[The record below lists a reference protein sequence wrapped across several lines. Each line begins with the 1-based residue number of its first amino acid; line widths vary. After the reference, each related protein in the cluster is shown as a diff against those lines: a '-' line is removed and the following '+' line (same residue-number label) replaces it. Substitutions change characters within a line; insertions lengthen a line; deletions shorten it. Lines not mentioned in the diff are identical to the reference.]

1 MENPI
6 SGITQIFLDG
16 KEYRLQ
22 YTWNAI
28 AAISRKFGDDTNLF
42 DPETLSD
49 VIAIGLHKHHP
60 DMTAA
65 DVANASPPIIEAI
78 TVVNQAL
85 QYAYFGD
92 KEPPAEGALNP
103 LTAQSMKPKAR
114 ASRGRTKSAF
124 EQESVPTSSGD

>member
-1 MENPI
+1 MENAISGVIPI
-6 SGITQIFLDG
+6 SLGG

-28 AAISRKFGDDTNLF
+28 TAISRKFGDETNLF
-42 DPETLSD
+42 DPETLSE

-60 DMTAA
+60 DMTAV
-65 DVANASPPIIEAI
+65 DVADASPPIIEAI

-103 LTAQSMKPKAR
+103 LTAQSMKPKAK
-114 ASRGRTKSAF
+114 ASRGRSKSAS
-124 EQESVPTSSGD
+124 EQESAPTISGE

>member
-6 SGITQIFLDG
+6 SGVTPIFLGG

-28 AAISRKFGDDTNLF
+28 AAISRKFGDETNLF
-42 DPETLSD
+42 DPETLSE
-49 VIAIGLHKHHP
+49 VIAIGLHKYHP
-60 DMTAA
+60 DMTAV
-65 DVANASPPIIEAI
+65 DVSDASPPIIEAI

-114 ASRGRTKSAF
+114 ASRGRTKSVSDP
-124 EQESVPTSSGD
+124 ESVPTTSGD